1 MIKEPEGRGGGG
13 KRDGWNPIFARWH
26 GLGTRGKIR
35 EGGKKKKKKGME
47 ILDVSPSIL
56 SVSGKRRGFLSLIK
70 LNRNLIS
77 MGNVSTNRLGK
88 DLCEWGN
95 TIARCSMMHDLWVG

>member
-1 MIKEPEGRGGGG
+1 MEEEKGTAGIQYSRGGTGLARVEKFERGG
-13 KRDGWNPIFARWH
+13 ERQ
-26 GLGTRGKIR
+26 
-35 EGGKKKKKKGME
+35 KKKGME

-56 SVSGKRRGFLSLIK
+56 SVSEKRRGFLSLIK